1 MSIYIPRVF
10 GNIDEARIM
19 DTFYK
24 LDIGKVT
31 NVDFVEK
38 CGKNGYYYS
47 VYIHFEYWFDNEHA
61 RNLQAKIKSGME
73 ARVVYDDPWY
83 WIVLE
88 NHGQKAV
95 SGQRKL
101 RIDVS
106 ALGLL
111 PAVEETQAFDDL
123 DADLEM
129 GLRKSSFS
137 SVQASPVQASPVQAS
152 PVQASPV
159 QASPVQASPVQ
170 ASPVQA
176 SPMQASPMQVEDTAH
191 EYLYD
196 ENFGQVT
203 ESYDMVDSKY
213 ATQLEEMI
221 SIMRCDIMALMAE
234 KKYKEDLMMD
244 ELQCLRNQ
252 LSCYNDNSGC
262 VLESF

>member
-1 MSIYIPRVF
+1 MEDMHITNKTPFKMIANMSIYIPHVF
-10 GNIDEARIM
+10 SNIDLERIT

-31 NVDFVEK
+31 NVDFVAK

-47 VYIHFEYWFDNEHA
+47 AYVHFEYWFDNDHSH
-61 RNLQAKIKSGME
+61 NLQAKIKSGAE

-88 NHGQKAV
+88 NHGQKSV

-106 ALGLL
+106 GLGLM
-111 PAVEETQAFDDL
+111 PAEETPVFDDL
-123 DADLEM
+123 EADLEM
-129 GLRKSSFS
+129 GLKSNFS
-137 SVQASPVQASPVQAS
+137 SLQASPIQVSPVQNS
-152 PVQASPV
+152 PAQSR
-159 QASPVQASPVQ
+159 
-170 ASPVQA
+170 
-176 SPMQASPMQVEDTAH
+176 
-191 EYLYD
+191 EYFYD

-203 ESYDMVDSKY
+203 ETYDMVDSKY

-234 KKYKEDLMMD
+234 KKYNEDLMMD
-244 ELQCLRNQ
+244 ELQCLRNK

-262 VLESF
+262 VSVSF

>member
-1 MSIYIPRVF
+1 MIANMSIYIPRVF
-10 GNIDEARIM
+10 SNIDLERIT

-31 NVDFVEK
+31 NVDFVAK

-47 VYIHFEYWFDNEHA
+47 AYVHFEYWFDNEHSH
-61 RNLQAKIKSGME
+61 NLQAKIKSGAE

-88 NHGQKAV
+88 NHGQKVV

-106 ALGLL
+106 GLGLM
-111 PAVEETQAFDDL
+111 PVEETHVFDL
-123 DADLEM
+123 EADLEM
-129 GLRKSSFS
+129 GLKSNFS
-137 SVQASPVQASPVQAS
+137 SVQASPIQVSPVQN
-152 PVQASPV
+152 
-159 QASPVQASPVQ
+159 
-170 ASPVQA
+170 
-176 SPMQASPMQVEDTAH
+176 SPMQASPEQMQSR
-191 EYLYD
+191 EYFYD
-196 ENFGQVT
+196 EKFGQVT

-221 SIMRCDIMALMAE
+221 SIMRSDIMALMAE
-234 KKYKEDLMMD
+234 KKYNEDLMMD

-262 VLESF
+262 VSACF

>member
-1 MSIYIPRVF
+1 MIANMSIYIPRVF

-152 PVQASPV
+152 P
-159 QASPVQASPVQ
+159 
-170 ASPVQA
+170 
-176 SPMQASPMQVEDTAH
+176 MQASPMQVEDTAH

>member
-1 MSIYIPRVF
+1 MSIYIPHVF
-10 GNIDEARIM
+10 SNVDLERIT

-31 NVDFVEK
+31 NVDFVAK

-47 VYIHFEYWFDNEHA
+47 AYVHFEYWFDNDHSH
-61 RNLQAKIKSGME
+61 NLQAKIKSGAE

-106 ALGLL
+106 GLGLM
-111 PAVEETQAFDDL
+111 PAEETQTFDDL
-123 DADLEM
+123 EADLEM
-129 GLRKSSFS
+129 GLRKTNFS
-137 SVQASPVQASPVQAS
+137 SEQSSPAQASPIQVSPEQASPEQ
-152 PVQASPV
+152 
-159 QASPVQASPVQ
+159 
-170 ASPVQA
+170 
-176 SPMQASPMQVEDTAH
+176 MQSR
-191 EYLYD
+191 EYFYD
-196 ENFGQVT
+196 EKFGQVT

-213 ATQLEEMI
+213 AAQLEEMI
-221 SIMRCDIMALMAE
+221 SIMRCDIVAMMEE

-252 LSCYNDNSGC
+252 LSCYNDNYGC
-262 VLESF
+262 VSVSF

>member
-1 MSIYIPRVF
+1 
-10 GNIDEARIM
+10 M

-152 PVQASPV
+152 P
-159 QASPVQASPVQ
+159 
-170 ASPVQA
+170 
-176 SPMQASPMQVEDTAH
+176 MQASPMQVEDTAH